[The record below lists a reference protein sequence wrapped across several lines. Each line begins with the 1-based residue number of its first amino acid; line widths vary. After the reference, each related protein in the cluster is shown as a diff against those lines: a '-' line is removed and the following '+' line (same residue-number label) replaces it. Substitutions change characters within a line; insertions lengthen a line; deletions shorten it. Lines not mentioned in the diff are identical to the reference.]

1 MEIQEIEQQLT
12 LIATIHEIKYE
23 RYCTL
28 GVKDVLGFS
37 KIVLAP
43 KGEINH
49 QHLLGG
55 QGYLPGIRTLR
66 PEEREEEE
74 GGGGGR
80 PMEECVGQSFP
91 ASMAD
96 YMCTSWV
103 STFSS
108 KSTFS
113 KHKARHLE
121 FRRKVTEE
129 EEWALAI
136 MIREEHLLFPC
147 L

>member
-1 MEIQEIEQQLT
+1 
-12 LIATIHEIKYE
+12 
-23 RYCTL
+23 
-28 GVKDVLGFS
+28 
-37 KIVLAP
+37 
-43 KGEINH
+43 
-49 QHLLGG
+49 
-55 QGYLPGIRTLR
+55 
-66 PEEREEEE
+66 
-74 GGGGGR
+74 
-80 PMEECVGQSFP
+80 MEECVGQSFP

-129 EEWALAI
+129 EEWALAT
-136 MIREEHLLFPC
+136 MIQVCGLEIFFLKHLLISSSF
-147 L
+147 